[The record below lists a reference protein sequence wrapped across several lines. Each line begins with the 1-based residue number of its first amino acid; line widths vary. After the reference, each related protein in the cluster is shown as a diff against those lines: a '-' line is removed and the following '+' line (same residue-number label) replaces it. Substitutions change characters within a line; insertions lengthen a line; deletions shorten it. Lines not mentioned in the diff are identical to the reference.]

1 MSSTTLPVCPKTGST
16 SPSLT
21 VHLCLHTAPGNRE
34 CARRYYG
41 SGWVARYVGMA
52 TESGTVRV
60 ITSDQDQDRRKRLC
74 DSGLSLL
81 TEEFPNTDLSD
92 SYAVFRNDIV
102 PNAKDSDLALID
114 PFASFLLDRA
124 PTVVPQVAKMAQR
137 AAVLLFALNLDPGNW
152 VGQRFDKLLEEHLPG
167 AWRLTCPPLHGT
179 GIKGESKHRA
189 EVVLAARWLRSRD
202 GDVLRKR
209 LNAFTEQLVGALKLI
224 TLRIV
229 GH

>member
-1 MSSTTLPVCPKTGST
+1 LGPSDDMRTTGGPNR
-16 SPSLT
+16 
-21 VHLCLHTAPGNRE
+21 NRE
-34 CARRYYG
+34 RPLLRERLGSPVRGHGDRERHGARDNQRSG
-41 SGWVARYVGMA
+41 SGPPQE
-52 TESGTVRV
+52 TL
-60 ITSDQDQDRRKRLC
+60 RLR
-74 DSGLSLL
+74 SVSAHR
-81 TEEFPNTDLSD
+81 EIPNADLSD

-102 PNAKDSDLALID
+102 PNAKDGDLAPID

-137 AAVLLFALNLDPGNW
+137 AAVLLFTLNLDPGNR

-189 EVVLAARWLRSRD
+189 EVVLAARWLRSRN

-209 LNAFTEQLVGALKLI
+209 LTAFSEQLVGALKLI
-224 TLRIV
+224 TVRIV